1 MPWNGGDGTPGIFP
15 SLGHAVAEFI
25 ESNVIIPD
33 GERMGD
39 PYILTDE
46 QYMHLL
52 HAYRLVPNARDGE
65 GSDAFRFSGALLVR
79 PQKWGKLKTHLQQR
93 SFAPKLSVRCVS
105 PVGTLLASPWGVRGL
120 LRTFSARVTPKS
132 SARTRSGHS

>member
-1 MPWNGGDGTPGIFP
+1 
-15 SLGHAVAEFI
+15 VASFVE
-25 ESNVIIPD
+25 ENVIIPD
-33 GERMGD
+33 GSRMGE

-65 GSDAFRFSGALLVR
+65 GSDAFRYSGALLMR

-93 SFAPKLSVRCVS
+93 SSVPKPLARSVS
-105 PVGTLLASPWGVRGL
+105 PVGTPPASR
-120 LRTFSARVTPKS
+120 
-132 SARTRSGHS
+132 

>member
-15 SLGHAVAEFI
+15 SLGHAVAEYI
-25 ESNVIIPD
+25 EENVIIPD
-33 GERMGD
+33 GQRMGE

-65 GSDAFRFSGALLVR
+65 GSDAFRYSGALLIR
-79 PQKWGKLKTHLQQR
+79 SQKWGKRSIRSSDHLRR
-93 SFAPKLSVRCVS
+93 SAWPRAVCRVGLRRRAGGT
-105 PVGTLLASPWGVRGL
+105 PVAHPVDPVRG
-120 LRTFSARVTPKS
+120 
-132 SARTRSGHS
+132 